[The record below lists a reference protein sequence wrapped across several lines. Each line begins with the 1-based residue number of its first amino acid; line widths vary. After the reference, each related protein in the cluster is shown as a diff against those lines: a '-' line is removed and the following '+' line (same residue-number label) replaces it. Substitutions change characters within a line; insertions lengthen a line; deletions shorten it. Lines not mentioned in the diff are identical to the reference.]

1 VSHSFCCRLS
11 AFISE
16 LGRKSPA
23 RGALFS
29 FDNPNEAGA
38 TKGQGEVRI
47 HPVRAARNVSKQLS
61 GAAVSSESAAA
72 APDFHSDEI
81 PAKKQEV
88 VTMRMVKTKALD
100 PAAFA

>member
-1 VSHSFCCRLS
+1 LS

-29 FDNPNEAGA
+29 FDNPNETGA
-38 TKGQGEVRI
+38 TTDQEKVRA
-47 HPVRAARNVSKQLS
+47 HPVRVARNLSKQLS
-61 GAAVSSESAAA
+61 GAAVRSESAAA
-72 APDFHSDEI
+72 APDFHSDET
-81 PAKKQEV
+81 PAKKQE
-88 VTMRMVKTKALD
+88 VTMRMVKTKPLD